1 MVYSVAFES
10 GVKQYGLASAMSIMI
25 FFIVG
30 FISWLGFRQT
40 RKLEE
45 IM

>member
-1 MVYSVAFES
+1 MNFSRFFVDRPIFASVLSIIIF
-10 GVKQYGLASAMSIMI
+10 VVVGL
-25 FFIVG
+25 V
-30 FISWLGFRQT
+30 SWIGFRQT

>member
-1 MVYSVAFES
+1 MEFNAIQVLLV
-10 GVKQYGLASAMSIMI
+10 
-25 FFIVG
+25 FIVG

>member
-1 MVYSVAFES
+1 MF
-10 GVKQYGLASAMSIMI
+10 GLASAMSILI
-25 FFIVG
+25 FVVVG